1 MKRSRSDRIP
11 FASSVCTWTFFYFL
25 ESNVL
30 TRINVLTVP
39 RTTNRAKRS
48 LLINFPSKVVINL
61 MRERERKRSFS
72 NGTQE
77 RDVLAFL
84 TQLAPF
90 PLFFSL
96 SFLLSLPFSFAAP
109 LRVIIYIIVIFAL
122 LFSRASFSSH
132 RSSSSFRTDPSSF
145 SAGYRCFHHS
155 REGPRLPL
163 PRSYLS
169 LLPPLFLL
177 FLPSYTVYPPLV

>member
-1 MKRSRSDRIP
+1 MKRSRSDCIP

-61 MRERERKRSFS
+61 MREREKAIIFKRYA
-72 NGTQE
+72 GT
-77 RDVLAFL
+77 RCPRVSYAICSVSSLFL
-84 TQLAPF
+84 SLF
-90 PLFFSL
+90 PSLF
-96 SFLLSLPFSFAAP
+96 LPFSFAAP